1 MSEERAQWLNV
12 YGTTIRLSGEPA
24 AVQGLR
30 SHFATFAT
38 GPSSDPEITLDLRQ
52 QAPRL
57 DLPIRQQADQVLDR
71 GVVYNVGA
79 ITWVDHHGHAVS
91 RYDFDEER
99 GTISAPVVDD
109 LIELGYLVLSS
120 RLGVKLEQRGLFRVH
135 ALGFVVQGTATLLL
149 GASGTGKSRLAL
161 ALLRR
166 TDAFLLSDDV
176 VLVDRSGLAHPFP
189 HPIGVARP
197 EEATGLAPAHRFV
210 RRGHATKWL
219 LDLDALATRHAQ
231 GPAPVRLVAELVRV
245 SGPPSQIRRAS
256 WRRIG
261 GLLWRDLVVGLG
273 LPQVLELVARRG
285 YRDLWRQAPSAM
297 RRSMAA
303 AVVVRRAEPATL
315 ESFDP
320 DQAAD
325 LIVKAVGEPR
335 RRWDLIG

>member
-1 MSEERAQWLNV
+1 MSDDQAQWLDV
-12 YGTTIRLSGEPA
+12 YGTTVRVSGEPT
-24 AVQGLR
+24 AVRGLR

-38 GPSSDPEITLDLRQ
+38 GPRLEPEIALELRQ
-52 QAPRL
+52 QTPRL
-57 DLPIRQQADQVLDR
+57 DLPTRQRADQVLDR

-79 ITWVDHHGHAVS
+79 VTWVDHHGYAVS
-91 RYDFDEER
+91 RYDFGEER
-99 GTISAPVVDD
+99 GTISAPSVDD

-120 RLGVKLEQRGLFRVH
+120 RLGVRLEQRGLFRVH
-135 ALGFVVQGTATLLL
+135 ALGFVVRGAAALLL

-176 VLVDRSGLAHPFP
+176 VLVDRSGVAHPFP
-189 HPIGVARP
+189 HPIGVAGP

-210 RRGHATKWL
+210 RRSHGTKWL
-219 LDLDALATRHAQ
+219 LDLDALATRHARD
-231 GPAPVRLVAELVRV
+231 PAPVQLVGELVRV
-245 SGPPSQIRRAS
+245 SGPPSRIRRAS
-256 WRRIG
+256 SRRIG

-297 RRSMAA
+297 RRSMVAA
-303 AVVVRRAEPATL
+303 AVVRRVQPVTL

-325 LIVKAVGEPR
+325 LIVEA
-335 RRWDLIG
+335 IG